1 MVYLIKVHVYN
12 LFLILCILLGISYS
26 LLLSLFFH
34 LYYCCWSLFAVCVCI
49 LIEGWNMILWRFLKI
64 LWFLLIRVNIKYNM
78 RILWL
83 SDRSIYVFL
92 YYLYIIFIINIE
104 DILNRLGFEN
114 YVLEQDHQSYK
125 FKFFLDI
132 Q

>member
-1 MVYLIKVHVYN
+1 
-12 LFLILCILLGISYS
+12 
-26 LLLSLFFH
+26 
-34 LYYCCWSLFAVCVCI
+34 
-49 LIEGWNMILWRFLKI
+49 
-64 LWFLLIRVNIKYNM
+64 M

-83 SDRSIYVFL
+83 SDRLFMFFL
-92 YYLYIIFIINIE
+92 YYLYIIFIINIQ